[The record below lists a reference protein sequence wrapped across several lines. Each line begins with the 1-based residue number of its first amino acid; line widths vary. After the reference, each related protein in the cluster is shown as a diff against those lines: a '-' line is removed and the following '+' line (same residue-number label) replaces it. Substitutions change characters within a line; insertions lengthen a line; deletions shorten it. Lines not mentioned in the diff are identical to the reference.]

1 MQAAAVAADS
11 PASAG
16 MPAGHSRI
24 DRTAGNSPAEAD
36 RIVLGHIEAGTD
48 RTAADRIGTVH
59 IESAHTAE
67 PDRTEHLA
75 HTAAEHLVH
84 TAAGEPVHT
93 AAPAAGHTTDTACTA
108 VMMGSDRS
116 EDSLLPEI
124 AGTPRRSPHHTESD
138 CSDR

>member
-1 MQAAAVAADS
+1 M
-11 PASAG
+11 
-16 MPAGHSRI
+16 
-24 DRTAGNSPAEAD
+24 
-36 RIVLGHIEAGTD
+36 LGHIGAGIG
-48 RTAADRIGTVH
+48 RIGAVH
-59 IESAHTAE
+59 IESAHTAAVRIAAVHTAE

-75 HTAAEHLVH
+75 HTAAEHLAH

-116 EDSLLPEI
+116 EDSMLPEI
-124 AGTPRRSPHHTESD
+124 AGTPRRSFHHTESD